1 MSILERLENDMVEAA
16 KARDSERLGV
26 VRYVRSETKNRQI
39 ELRRELK
46 DEDVVEVLAR
56 IAKQHRES
64 IEQFR
69 EGGRDELVDHERR
82 QLTVVEDYLPAQLG
96 ERELLELLS
105 EVLEETGAAGPRDIG
120 VVMKAIMPRVKGRA
134 DGKMVKT
141 LVQQRLTGSVEDQ
154 NAP

>member
-1 MSILERLENDMVEAA
+1 MNILERLENDMIKAA
-16 KARDSERLGV
+16 KARDSERLGAI
-26 VRYVRSETKNRQI
+26 RFVRSQTKNRQI
-39 ELRRELK
+39 ELKRDLK

-64 IEQFR
+64 IEQFH
-69 EGGRDELVDHERR
+69 EGGREELAEHERR
-82 QLTVVEDYLPAQLG
+82 QLAVVEDYLPAQLG
-96 ERELLELLS
+96 ERELLEILS
-105 EVLEETGAAGPRDIG
+105 EILEETGATDPRDIG

-141 LVQQRLTGSVEDQ
+141 LVQQRLTGGDEDQ